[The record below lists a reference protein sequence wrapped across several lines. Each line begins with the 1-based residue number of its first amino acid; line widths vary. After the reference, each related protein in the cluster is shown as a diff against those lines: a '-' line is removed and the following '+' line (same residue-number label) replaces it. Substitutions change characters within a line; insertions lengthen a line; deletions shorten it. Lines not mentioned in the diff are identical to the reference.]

1 MFGRKKDEREPV
13 PPHPRQEPRIDGPLT
28 AENME
33 RVFGGC
39 VDFAKRTVALG
50 GDPARTATLC
60 YLSGMVKMERVSD
73 YILRPLAQDEALAQ
87 CDEAQAVERI
97 QKGALYNLILEERT
111 TADQGAFDLINGWC
125 LLFFPKTGRALSFLV
140 QTEEKRSIS
149 PSENEP
155 PLKGPR
161 DAFVESVRT
170 NTSILRRRVRT
181 PALRIQEQMVGR
193 QTVTP
198 VDVVWI
204 EGIADPATAAAVE
217 ARLAAI
223 DIDGL
228 ISPASLEEYLTG
240 EVRTAFPTI
249 LSTERPDRFSAGLL
263 EGRVG
268 VLAVSYTHLTLPTNS
283 LV

>member
-1 MFGRKKDEREPV
+1 MFGRKKGQREPV

-28 AENME
+28 AENLE
-33 RVFGGC
+33 RVFTDC

-193 QTVTP
+193 QL
-198 VDVVWI
+198 VVH
-204 EGIADPATAAAVE
+204 IARRVEPESGDGKLADEVVRREVAAL
-217 ARLAAI
+217 ARI
-223 DIDGL
+223 GDIDAQIFCRYGHGCRMD
-228 ISPASLEEYLTG
+228 I
-240 EVRTAFPTI
+240 
-249 LSTERPDRFSAGLL
+249 
-263 EGRVG
+263 
-268 VLAVSYTHLTLPTNS
+268 
-283 LV
+283 